1 MEATPPVRHSGL
13 LTGAAVVPSAC
24 AAPRGHRQPFS
35 QRPEIACAACHG
47 EKLTG
52 TDVVPGIAG
61 RSPSYIFRQLYE
73 YQHGFRA
80 GPESKPMVEVVNG
93 LKEADLLALAA
104 NLGTL
109 ER

>member
-1 MEATPPVRHSGL
+1 MVGQRLLIRRWTHPVGQGPDRPVV
-13 LTGAAVVPSAC
+13 AA
-24 AAPRGHRQPFS
+24 R
-35 QRPEIACAACHG
+35 E
-47 EKLTG
+47 TG
-52 TDVVPGIAG
+52 TDIVPEIAG

-73 YQHGFRA
+73 YQHRFRA

-104 NLGTL
+104 YLGSL